1 MTSIPEMS
9 LAVVGAAHP
18 NADGS
23 NRQFEI
29 LLCHAGEPVK
39 LVPEPKNAHDRNAV
53 AVYSCRDVQI
63 GYISAERAR
72 QFAVSLSGDLVR
84 AVFQRRANFGAW
96 IRIGFDG
103 RDPYLTSAMLAAPVE
118 QADDPI
124 DEDQP
129 FYPDEIWPDGP
140 E

>member
-1 MTSIPEMS
+1 MS

-29 LLCHAGEPVK
+29 LLCHPGEPVT
-39 LVPEPKNAHDRNAV
+39 LVPEPTNVHDRNAV
-53 AVYSCRDVQI
+53 AVFSCREVQI

-72 QFAVSLSGDLVR
+72 QFSPQLGGEMIR

-96 IRIGFDG
+96 IRIGFEG
-103 RDPYLTSAMLAAPVE
+103 REPHLTSAMLAEAVE
-118 QADDPI
+118 QTDAPI

-129 FYPDEIWPDGP
+129 FYPDEIWPDD
-140 E
+140 

>member
-29 LLCHAGEPVK
+29 LLCHPGEPVT
-39 LVPEPKNAHDRNAV
+39 LSPEPQNKHDPNAIAV
-53 AVYSCRDVQI
+53 FSSRDVQI

-72 QFAVSLSGDLVR
+72 QFGEHLRSDQAR
-84 AVFQRRANFGAW
+84 AVFQRRAAFGAW
-96 IRIGFDG
+96 VRVGFDG
-103 RDPYLTSAMLAAPVE
+103 REPHLTSAMLAERGDTGDGPVD
-118 QADDPI
+118 DDP
-124 DEDQP
+124 P
-129 FYPDEIWPDGP
+129 FYPDEIWPDD
-140 E
+140 

>member
-29 LLCHAGEPVK
+29 LLCHPGEPVT
-39 LVPEPKNAHDRNAV
+39 LSSEPHNKHDPNAIAV
-53 AVYSCRDVQI
+53 FSSRDVQI

-72 QFAVSLSGDLVR
+72 QFGEHLRSDQAR
-84 AVFQRRANFGAW
+84 AVFQRRAAFGAW
-96 IRIGFDG
+96 VRIGFDG
-103 RDPYLTSAMLAAPVE
+103 KEPHLTSAMLAEPVE
-118 QADDPI
+118 QARPQL
-124 DEDQP
+124 DEDPP
-129 FYPDEIWPDGP
+129 FYPDEIWPDD
-140 E
+140 